1 MFTRWFSSNIMSN
14 IYKRFLFIYKVLC
27 PKFWDSRGE
36 NMRSM
41 DVYIEGY
48 RITKEKKKY
57 NDLEVKYHI

>member
-1 MFTRWFSSNIMSN
+1 M
-14 IYKRFLFIYKVLC
+14 C